1 MKGYSINEIPEHSSK
16 GRLYEQDVSL
26 KDAVNL
32 AHFLRGLNLQ
42 VAKDT
47 LDLVIEKKKPVPY
60 FRYLDSVSHKK
71 AVGPGRYPIKTARA
85 FMKLLANVESNA
97 EFNGL
102 NTDNLKIVHVAAS
115 KGRMIKKY
123 LPKAQGRSGAS
134 FKDLVN
140 LEIVVQEEEE

>member
-26 KDAVNL
+26 KDAVNV
-32 AHFLRGLNLQ
+32 AHFLRGMNLQ

-85 FMKLLANVESNA
+85 FMKLLANAESNA

>member
-1 MKGYSINEIPEHSSK
+1 M
-16 GRLYEQDVSL
+16 
-26 KDAVNL
+26 
-32 AHFLRGLNLQ
+32 NLQ

-71 AVGPGRYPIKTARA
+71 AVGPGRYPVKTARA

>member
-26 KDAVNL
+26 KDAVNV

>member
-1 MKGYSINEIPEHSSK
+1 MKGYSINEIPEHSSR

-26 KDAVNL
+26 KDAVNV
-32 AHFLRGLNLQ
+32 AHFLRGMNLQ

-71 AVGPGRYPIKTARA
+71 AVGPGRYPVKTARA

>member
-26 KDAVNL
+26 KDAVNV

-71 AVGPGRYPIKTARA
+71 AVGPGRYPVKTARA

>member
-26 KDAVNL
+26 KDAVNV
-32 AHFLRGLNLQ
+32 AHFLRGMNLQ

-85 FMKLLANVESNA
+85 FMKLLANAESNA

-140 LEIVVQEEEE
+140 LEIVVQEEKE

>member
-1 MKGYSINEIPEHSSK
+1 MKGYSINEIPEHSSR

-26 KDAVNL
+26 KDAVNV
-32 AHFLRGLNLQ
+32 AHFLRGMNLQ
-42 VAKDT
+42 VAIDT